1 MPVSSVSPVF
11 PVPSSSRHLLIP
23 FAGRG
28 SPACREA
35 LTGLRLPKL
44 EALLGRLS
52 LMHEDMQDDST
63 LSPPHERALAAALGI
78 AAPDGCIPWA
88 ALEAKQSGLHP
99 TDAAESWG
107 LATLCHWHVGIDDVV
122 LGDPAA
128 IHIDESESA
137 ALLKAAQPFFA
148 EDGIALHAS
157 STPGRWL
164 AHGKVFDG
172 LATASID
179 RAVGSPISEWS
190 PLTDAARPL
199 RRLQNEMQM
208 LLYTERVNDDRA
220 ARGVP
225 PINSFWLSGTG
236 NLPEAMSP
244 NGPAPTVNDALRTAA
259 LRDDGAAWASAW
271 QALDAGPVAALLADA
286 SGGANV
292 MLTLCGDRGARC
304 FGVQPRGLV
313 GWARNLFS
321 RASTGDVLGAL

>member
-1 MPVSSVSPVF
+1 MPVSPTT
-11 PVPSSSRHLLIP
+11 RHLLIP

-35 LTGLRLPKL
+35 LAGLRLPKL
-44 EALLGRLS
+44 EALVGLLS
-52 LMHEDMQDDST
+52 LIHEDMQDDST

-88 ALEAKQSGLHP
+88 ALEAKQSGLGP
-99 TDAAESWG
+99 TDGGESWG
-107 LATLCHWHVGIDDVV
+107 LATLCHWQVGIDDVV

-128 IHIDESESA
+128 IVIDATESA
-137 ALLKAAQPFFA
+137 ALLAAAQPFFE

-157 STPGRWL
+157 ATPGRWL
-164 AHGKVFDG
+164 ARGKIFDG
-172 LATASID
+172 LPTASID
-179 RAVGSPISEWS
+179 RAVGYPISQWS

-208 LLYTERVNDDRA
+208 LLYTERVNDDRT

-225 PINSFWLSGTG
+225 PINSFWLSGAG
-236 NLPEAMSP
+236 RLPDIPSP
-244 NGPAPTVNDALRTAA
+244 NGPAPMVTDALRIPA
-259 LRDDGAAWASAW
+259 LRDDGTGWASAW

-286 SGGANV
+286 ASGADV

-304 FGVQPRGLV
+304 FGIQPRGLV
-313 GWARNLFS
+313 GWARNLFN
-321 RASTGDVLGAL
+321 RQGAATVLGAL